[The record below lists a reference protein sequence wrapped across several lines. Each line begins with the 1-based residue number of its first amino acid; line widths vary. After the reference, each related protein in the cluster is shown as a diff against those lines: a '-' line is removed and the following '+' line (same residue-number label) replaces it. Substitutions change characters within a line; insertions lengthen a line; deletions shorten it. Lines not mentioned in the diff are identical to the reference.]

1 MKSKM
6 FLSQDNVLIIMQ
18 EQFQIDPSER
28 VRLLEARYDNLRDRV
43 LIVNQNMIAEYKKLH
58 QEIKEVNQDVRE
70 LKADIFEIK
79 NSMTKIA
86 EELRFFAK
94 KEQLKVLEKYIEFWS
109 PLKFVTD
116 SQLQKALENRGDKN
130 TRTKKRSL
138 QSNG

>member
-1 MKSKM
+1 M
-6 FLSQDNVLIIMQ
+6 FLSSDNLSIRMQ
-18 EQFQIDPSER
+18 EQFQIDPTER

-79 NSMTKIA
+79 NSVTKIA
-86 EELRFFAK
+86 EELKFFAK

-116 SQLQKALENRGDKN
+116 SQLQKALEKRGDKD

-138 QSNG
+138 QSSK